1 VKREGDRDVWY
12 VRATTDRLA
21 AGRRKLRDALAE
33 IVRKAVENGWV
44 NKETTNRWLDKLRS
58 GLTLREGW
66 PKYEVGLVKGALAVR
81 YTSISIKGIE
91 REARRLRDMGLVEG
105 RHFAVKMPEG
115 GRNGYVSILREG
127 LAYAARLSIHG
138 SGDRQRLAAEFV
150 EYMLERAG
158 EEGKEVYEKAE
169 EIVKRGRE
177 VGSLR
182 LTDVRGA
189 EVEVRGKRHV
199 VGVLGGGAQ
208 PEKSWS
214 GKILLRIKITAK
226 G

>member
-1 VKREGDRDVWY
+1 
-12 VRATTDRLA
+12 
-21 AGRRKLRDALAE
+21 
-33 IVRKAVENGWV
+33 
-44 NKETTNRWLDKLRS
+44 
-58 GLTLREGW
+58 
-66 PKYEVGLVKGALAVR
+66 
-81 YTSISIKGIE
+81 
-91 REARRLRDMGLVEG
+91 MGLVEG
-105 RHFAVKMPEG
+105 RHFTVKMPDG
-115 GRNGYVSILREG
+115 GKAGYVSILREG
-127 LAYAARLSIHG
+127 LAYAAWLSIHG